1 MVKRNRKTQRNLD
14 IFYMRQ
20 DGATYKQIAEA
31 FDISIIRVR
40 QIIDAKT
47 AREAAGEYQ
56 PFDWNEWNKL
66 NMQKLAIKKAQEA
79 QGDKENE

>member
-1 MVKRNRKTQRNLD
+1 
-14 IFYMRQ
+14 MRQ

-31 FDISIIRVR
+31 FEISIIRVR
-40 QIIDAKT
+40 QIIDAET

-79 QGDKENE
+79 ADDSICKDNSRQVQAASGSGGQ